1 MHVHKAYLNATGKI
15 ATYTLTHDVKRA
27 ILDAKA
33 AAGHVC
39 ILSTQAT
46 TAVLLLENDDTI
58 KKELMA
64 HVQKMFES
72 VSSKPISRRSGSGP
86 DRFHLMAAFMGLT
99 ITLPFQ
105 QGRLLGHPQHEV
117 LALDFEP
124 KAGRRE
130 FIVSVLPSGGGA
142 APAGGG
148 PPMPGR

>member
-33 AAGHVC
+33 AAGQVC
-39 ILSTQAT
+39 VLSTLAT

-58 KKELMA
+58 KKELMI
-64 HVQKMFES
+64 HVEKMFES
-72 VSSKPISRRSGSGP
+72 VSGKSVSRRSGSGP
-86 DRFHLMAAFMGLT
+86 DKFHLMAALTGLT

-105 QGRLLGHPQHEV
+105 QGRLLIHPQHEV

-130 FIVSVLPSGGGA
+130 FIISVLPSGGGA